1 MMSNIV
7 HRIGPDDGLQITV
20 AERGAAWL
28 SCRVP
33 LPDGTRREVLLG
45 HASAADYAHQPGFL
59 GAVVGRYANRMGGA
73 RFSLDGVQHHLLANE
88 GASQLHGGPDGF
100 DRRNWT
106 LQELGPLALRLQLHS
121 PAGDQGYPG
130 NLEASVT
137 YRIDA
142 AALAVTLQFEAGVDQ
157 PCPVNLAGHAYF
169 NLDARHHDVLAHR
182 LRVAAS
188 TMLPVDVTMIPLGQL
203 APVADTAFDLRQGRA
218 IGESLGQGEQQ
229 ALARG
234 YDHCF
239 ALDAAAAS
247 GRVAC
252 RRADGLRRQ
261 PVDAF
266 VHQLPGP
273 ASLQR
278 QPRAAS
284 ARARRAALRAARRRG
299 PGSPVLSQRTQPPR
313 LVSPGLPA
321 AARRT
326 PAALAAATLPW
337 PVTPGVARDPCSVAG
352 RVLSAR
358 TGSPPAEQSGQAELV
373 LQVGQQVHHLRL
385 HQDVAAARVHQGAGG
400 GGARS
405 CDRPNRAVRDL
416 ACGA

>member
-73 RFSLDGVQHHLLANE
+73 QFSLDGVQHHLLANE
-88 GASQLHGGPDGF
+88 GANQLHGGPDGF

-169 NLDARHHDVLAHR
+169 NLDARQRDVLAHR

-188 TMLPVDVTMIPLGQL
+188 TMLPVDATMIPLGQL

-218 IGESLGQGEQQ
+218 IGERLGQGEQQ

-247 GRVAC
+247 GRVA
-252 RRADGLRRQ
+252 AAELTASDGSL
-261 PVDAF
+261 
-266 VHQLPGP
+266 
-273 ASLQR
+273 SLQ
-278 QPRAAS
+278 
-284 ARARRAALRAARRRG
+284 LF
-299 PGSPVLSQRTQPPR
+299 TNY
-313 LVSPGLPA
+313 PGLQVYSGNHVQQ
-321 AARRT
+321 ARGRDGQ
-326 PAALAAATLPW
+326 PFAPHA
-337 PVTPGVARDPCSVAG
+337 GVALEAQFFPNAPNHPDWCQQGCLLRPG
-352 RVLSAR
+352 ER
-358 TGSPPAEQSGQAELV
+358 
-373 LQVGQQVHHLRL
+373 LQRWMRL
-385 HQDVAAARVHQGAGG
+385 HFH
-400 GGARS
+400 
-405 CDRPNRAVRDL
+405 CP
-416 ACGA
+416 